1 MVEMDN
7 YNDQYPPNAEEEM
20 NKPKK
25 SRRWFIPILLGI
37 IIGVLATTI
46 VLPAV
51 MNQGK
56 DTAQPKDD
64 DEAIITE
71 KEEDGSAK
79 NSYVS
84 VDVTT
89 QITEI
94 VDEVLPAV
102 VGVTNIQRQA
112 DFWRQQEGNE
122 AGTGSGVIYKQ
133 DKDHAY
139 VVTNHHVIEG
149 ADTIE
154 VVLSDETT
162 VEAELLGSDLFT
174 DLAVLR
180 MDNSDVKQTI
190 EIGSSD
196 NVKVGEPAIAIGNPL
211 GHMFS
216 GTVTQGIISGTQRTI
231 PLDFNQDGRADWQ
244 AEVIQTDAAINPGN
258 SGGALIN
265 IKGQLIG
272 INSMKINQASV
283 EGIGFAIPID
293 TALPVIEELE
303 ETGEVTRPYLGV
315 EIYSLEEV
323 PKAEWNRTLNL
334 PEDIEG
340 GVYVWSV
347 EPLSPAD
354 QSGLKRLDVI
364 TKLDDTEI
372 LSTID
377 LRKILYDEK
386 EIGDD
391 VHVTYYR
398 DGKKHETTI
407 TLGVQK

>member
-1 MVEMDN
+1 
-7 YNDQYPPNAEEEM
+7 
-20 NKPKK
+20 
-25 SRRWFIPILLGI
+25 
-37 IIGVLATTI
+37 
-46 VLPAV
+46 
-51 MNQGK
+51 
-56 DTAQPKDD
+56 
-64 DEAIITE
+64 
-71 KEEDGSAK
+71 
-79 NSYVS
+79 
-84 VDVTT
+84 
-89 QITEI
+89 
-94 VDEVLPAV
+94 
-102 VGVTNIQRQA
+102 
-112 DFWRQQEGNE
+112 
-122 AGTGSGVIYKQ
+122 
-133 DKDHAY
+133 
-139 VVTNHHVIEG
+139 
-149 ADTIE
+149 
-154 VVLSDETT
+154 
-162 VEAELLGSDLFT
+162 
-174 DLAVLR
+174 
-180 MDNSDVKQTI
+180 
-190 EIGSSD
+190 
-196 NVKVGEPAIAIGNPL
+196 
-211 GHMFS
+211 
-216 GTVTQGIISGTQRTI
+216 
-231 PLDFNQDGRADWQ
+231 
-244 AEVIQTDAAINPGN
+244 NPGN